1 MKKFLFLFASMMLL
15 GGYVVK
21 AATTENSSTAKSE
34 TSTEVV
40 TLHLNFTVDAQTV
53 RFSCPEW
60 NMYGINEINVY
71 IHNVDAYQWGGSI
84 PDYNTTAW
92 VQLAFNP
99 ESEIAPIVVK
109 PESYV
114 AIDEIDV
121 VTSEDYEFDFVITG
135 IQAW

>member
-15 GGYVVK
+15 GGYFVH
-21 AATTENSSTAKSE
+21 AATTENANMATTENA
-34 TSTEVV
+34 TEVV

-60 NMYGINEINVY
+60 DQYGINEINVY
-71 IHNVDAYQWGGSI
+71 IHNVDVYQWDGTG

-92 VQLAFNP
+92 VQLALNP
-99 ESEIAPIVVK
+99 ESEVAPVVVK

-114 AIDEIDV
+114 AIDEIEV
-121 VTSEDYEFDFVITG
+121 VGPVGYTFDFVITG
-135 IQAW
+135 IPAW